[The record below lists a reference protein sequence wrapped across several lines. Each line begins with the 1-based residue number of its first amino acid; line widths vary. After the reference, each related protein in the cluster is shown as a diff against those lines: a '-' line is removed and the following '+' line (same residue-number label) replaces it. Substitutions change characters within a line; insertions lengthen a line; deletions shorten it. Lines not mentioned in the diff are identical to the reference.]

1 MADRAVLSEGESSMV
16 SWRAELARERVR
28 GGARHVV
35 ALFRV
40 LAGVVFVLTSLGK
53 FTAGEVYVALFESY
67 GLPGSP
73 ALVLLTGTVELIG
86 GILLVVGLGT
96 RLVAVVLAGTMVVA
110 IATAGVAIG
119 GPVHLGLAPTLLLVL
134 VLLLW
139 AGPGAA
145 SLDGRLLGR
154 AGPGRPARA

>member
-1 MADRAVLSEGESSMV
+1 MV

-28 GGARHVV
+28 GGARLVV

-40 LAGVVFVLTSLGK
+40 LAGVVFVLTSIGK
-53 FTAGEVYVALFESY
+53 FTGGEMYVALFESY
-67 GLPGSP
+67 GLPGSRP
-73 ALVLLTGTVELIG
+73 LVLLAGLVELIG

-96 RLVAVVLAGTMVVA
+96 RLAALVLALTMAVA

-119 GPVHLGLAPTLLLVL
+119 GPVHLGLAPTLLLVML
-134 VLLLW
+134 LLLW

-145 SLDGRLLGR
+145 SLDGRVLGR
-154 AGPGRPARA
+154 RPARA